1 MFIKTKTI
9 STQIWAV
16 GREWLSERASEF
28 GERIDYAIIALVHFD
43 VIMGLSRQAFPV
55 TDHENISFSG
65 HKVNSNELPLKV
77 SWKIK
82 FQSYSKLFIRKWKQ
96 SSRKRS
102 HIITMSISQVCT
114 LIIRCIFIILLLYIH
129 IWLWITIYR
138 IMELHNQNSGAA
150 SSDIEIHQSNDGV
163 AWIELLRSMNGI
175 TWESYLWRS
184 IIELWRNPAPPENV
198 RLGGDEVI
206 LGPMKI
212 YRVIT
217 VTSHERYGISDHR
230 LPEC

>member
-82 FQSYSKLFIRKWKQ
+82 FQSYS
-96 SSRKRS
+96 
-102 HIITMSISQVCT
+102 
-114 LIIRCIFIILLLYIH
+114 
-129 IWLWITIYR
+129 
-138 IMELHNQNSGAA
+138 
-150 SSDIEIHQSNDGV
+150 
-163 AWIELLRSMNGI
+163 
-175 TWESYLWRS
+175 
-184 IIELWRNPAPPENV
+184 
-198 RLGGDEVI
+198 
-206 LGPMKI
+206 
-212 YRVIT
+212 
-217 VTSHERYGISDHR
+217 
-230 LPEC
+230 